1 MNKGLSVTLITLL
14 SILLVFLVGIMIF
27 LFNGKISF
35 DGFNI
40 ATGYSKKLVEEKE
53 INNIKDLNIS
63 TDIADVSVE
72 EKDIN
77 NIKVELYSEKKPI
90 YEITENAG
98 SIKIVLKQKDK
109 VHFGIFNKFPRI
121 VVYVPTTFN
130 KDVKVEGTTSD
141 VKIGNFPNSDLNV
154 KATTGDVKVKKI
166 SNAKINLT
174 TGDIKIDDVKD
185 LVSETRTGDF
195 RIKTIS
201 TANITTTTGDIKIE
215 NSVDKIEAK
224 TSTGDIKIGS
234 VNKSLVLETNT
245 GDVRI
250 DSANLL
256 VNSNITTGT
265 GDVDIDSIK
274 GCYVEGSTKTGD
286 TNINNSNKDRKSD
299 IILKIKTRVGDINV
313 N

>member
-174 TGDIKIDDVKD
+174 TGDIKI
-185 LVSETRTGDF
+185 
-195 RIKTIS
+195 
-201 TANITTTTGDIKIE
+201 
-215 NSVDKIEAK
+215 
-224 TSTGDIKIGS
+224 GS

-286 TNINNSNKDRKSD
+286 TNINNSNEDRKSD